1 MTTIPA
7 IQVRLSAE
15 AITAFCRRW
24 GLARLEI
31 FGSVL
36 RADFQPGSDV
46 DFLYTPGPSF
56 KREQALGP
64 WGQNRMAGELAGIV
78 GRPVDLIER
87 RHIEHHRNWIRRA
100 HILQTAQPL
109 YVEG

>member
-7 IQVRLSAE
+7 NQVQLSAE
-15 AITAFCRRW
+15 AIEAFCRRW

-31 FGSVL
+31 FGSAL
-36 RADFQPGSDV
+36 RPDFKPGSDV
-46 DFLYTPGPSF
+46 DFLYTPGPHF
-56 KREQALGP
+56 KRELAWGP
-64 WGQNRMAGELAGIV
+64 WGQNRMAGELAVIV

-87 RHIEHHRNWIRRA
+87 RQIERHRNWIRRE